1 LQPRPDLPFLASGN
15 LSGALRFP
23 LTGKMEVRCVA
34 QRPAADLRC
43 GKALRPRDPNVP
55 LVRRP
60 HPSDSRH
67 LFPIPKGDTP
77 YSRAKRYEYV
87 DKDLS
92 KAAFFYQKAIEEGD
106 RAESAVKDL
115 AGVLHQ
121 QGQTSKACETL
132 ERYRHLFA
140 AEPAKFDNLLLNL
153 KKQVPANT
161 LSCKFLKLTGV
172 RDSDTPTSL
181 RRLFTNPNRI
191 HSLVLYGEATERY
204 ALLQFATHSAARK
217 SIDSFAS
224 KDTYKLEWV
233 VGGKTEDGR
242 SDGLIFNYVL
252 FSPASTQDVF
262 PIPVDASETEDQPSS
277 APLDFPEADLLG
289 AALVVSL
296 SPN

>member
-1 LQPRPDLPFLASGN
+1 
-15 LSGALRFP
+15 
-23 LTGKMEVRCVA
+23 MEIRRVA
-34 QRPAADLRC
+34 QRQAEDIRC
-43 GKALRPRDPNVP
+43 SKALRPRDPNVP

-60 HPSDSRH
+60 HPSDPRH

-87 DKDLS
+87 EKDLA

-115 AGVLHQ
+115 AGVMHQ

-172 RDSDTPTSL
+172 RDTDTPTSL

-191 HSLVLYGEATERY
+191 HSLVLYGEGAERY

-217 SIDSFAS
+217 SIDSFTS
-224 KDTYKLEWV
+224 KDTYQLEWV
-233 VGGKTEDGR
+233 VGGRTEDGR
-242 SDGLIFNYVL
+242 SDGLVFNYVL
-252 FSPASTQDVF
+252 FSPASNQDVF
-262 PIPVDASETEDQPSS
+262 PIPVDSAEAEESETS
-277 APLDFPEADLLG
+277 ASTVFPERDLLG
-289 AALVVSL
+289 AALVASL
-296 SPN
+296 NAN